1 MDATYI
7 IKKPHITEKSMADVK
22 QGKFT
27 FIVAKDANKD
37 EIRRTIENQFKV
49 NVIKIVT
56 TVQKGKTKRVG
67 VRRAEKS
74 LTAVKKA
81 IVTLKSGQKIDM
93 FDLGV

>member
-7 IKKPHITEKSMADVK
+7 IKKPHITEKSMAAVK

-37 EIRRTIENQFKV
+37 EIRRSIENQFKV
-49 NVIKIVT
+49 NVLSIVT

-67 VRRAEKS
+67 AKRVEKT
-74 LTAVKKA
+74 LTPVKKA